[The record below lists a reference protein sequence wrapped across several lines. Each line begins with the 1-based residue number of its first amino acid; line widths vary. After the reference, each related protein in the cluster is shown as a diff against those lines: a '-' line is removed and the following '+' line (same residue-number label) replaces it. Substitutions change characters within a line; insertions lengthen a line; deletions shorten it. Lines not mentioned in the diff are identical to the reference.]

1 MTGSSPLMTGSE
13 SLLTY
18 FTLPFRKLN
27 AGSEGRV
34 KPSHDG
40 VCTRR
45 DGVGARP

>member
-1 MTGSSPLMTGSE
+1 MTGSSALITGSE